1 MEGYGQYIDYVPE
14 YNIYN
19 KQKVETYV
27 DAAIQYALRSIYCR
41 ESLLPQVP
49 NLFIDLERFKH
60 ALDSYDVL
68 LHIKNHVE
76 IALSSILKE
85 YNPEISMEY
94 NTDTNMLLYEI
105 DFKGEGTVQIV
116 NGQSLLRASIKINKK
131 KFYE

>member
-1 MEGYGQYIDYVPE
+1 MEGYGKYIDYVPE

-19 KQKVETYV
+19 RQKVEKYV
-27 DAAIQYALRSIYCR
+27 DAAIQYTLRSIYCR

-49 NLFIDLERFKH
+49 DLFIDLERYKH

-68 LHIKNHVE
+68 LHIKTHVE
-76 IALSSILKE
+76 TALSAILRE
-85 YNPEISMEY
+85 YNPEIKMEY
-94 NTDTNMLLYEI
+94 NTDTASLLYEI
-105 DFKGEGTVQIV
+105 NFKGEGVVQLV